1 MTEEKEVAKK
11 KKEVAAKEK
20 EVAPKEKE
28 PEPVMQDAAN
38 AEPSE
43 KLPSE
48 VRNWAMACHLS
59 AFLAFVVP
67 FVGSVI
73 GPLIVWTVK
82 KEESEFIAY
91 HGKEALNFQLTVI
104 IALLVSGL
112 LSLILI
118 GFLLMAIVG
127 ITAIILTLI
136 ASIKASEGEYYKYPF
151 SLKLIS

>member
-1 MTEEKEVAKK
+1 MI
-11 KKEVAAKEK
+11 
-20 EVAPKEKE
+20 
-28 PEPVMQDAAN
+28 D
-38 AEPSE
+38 
-43 KLPSE
+43 
-48 VRNWAMACHLS
+48 
-59 AFLAFVVP
+59 
-67 FVGSVI
+67 
-73 GPLIVWTVK
+73 PLIVWTVK

-91 HGKEALNFQLTVI
+91 HGKGVLNFQLTVI

-151 SLKLIS
+151 SLKLVS